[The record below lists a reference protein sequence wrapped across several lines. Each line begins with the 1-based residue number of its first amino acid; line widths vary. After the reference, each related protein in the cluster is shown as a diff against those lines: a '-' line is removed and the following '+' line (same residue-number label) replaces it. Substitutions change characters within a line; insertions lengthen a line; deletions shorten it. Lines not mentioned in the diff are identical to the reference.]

1 MYDRAELI
9 ANWSGGWC
17 ERERN
22 RGYKFDVDDAR
33 KTKKKKRMRGI
44 HSSAHKLNN

>member
-17 ERERN
+17 ERERD

-33 KTKKKKRMRGI
+33 KTKKKKKNER
-44 HSSAHKLNN
+44 HSFICA